1 MSVMRNSGAIDR
13 SPMRLAQARIVTDDV
28 EAAAAFYA
36 AVLDVPVHLN
46 EFYVEVPAGNAGS
59 AGSATLGFSKARFTE
74 CGLTSVPQVIL
85 DFEVDDVDSEFQR
98 LDGLEVEWV
107 QLPTTQPWGNRS
119 MTFRAPDGLLVN
131 VFSRS
136 NGAEHSTRKDYQQ

>member
-36 AVLDVPVHLN
+36 AVLDVPAHLN
-46 EFYVEVPAGNAGS
+46 EFYVEVPAGN
-59 AGSATLGFSKARFTE
+59 ATLGFSKARFTE